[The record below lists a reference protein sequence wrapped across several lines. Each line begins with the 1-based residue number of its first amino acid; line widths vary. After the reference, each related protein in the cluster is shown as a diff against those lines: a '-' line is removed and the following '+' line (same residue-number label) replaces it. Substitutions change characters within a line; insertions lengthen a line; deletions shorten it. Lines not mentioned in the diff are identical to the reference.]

1 MFPDFSFDDVLCKQ
15 SRIFYLLAHNS
26 VPRINEE
33 NCNLSVID
41 LPSTYVVKSI
51 SATFELCSVSFTIQ
65 FPESCK
71 SLLEVVFRKSFP
83 NSVETVNPLKLEK
96 MQLIF
101 ARSPNPF
108 VFWLFRRVTGFMHR
122 PKNSNYGNDQ
132 KDRSLQNK
140 RLNG

>member
-1 MFPDFSFDDVLCKQ
+1 MIFPDFSFDDVLYKQ
-15 SRIFYLLAHNS
+15 NRFFDLLAHNS

-41 LPSTYVVKSI
+41 LLSTYVVKSI

-83 NSVETVNPLKLEK
+83 NSVETVNPLKLQK

-101 ARSPNPF
+101 ERPNLFCFLAFPEGD
-108 VFWLFRRVTGFMHR
+108 WLHAQAKEQQLR
-122 PKNSNYGNDQ
+122 Q
-132 KDRSLQNK
+132 
-140 RLNG
+140 